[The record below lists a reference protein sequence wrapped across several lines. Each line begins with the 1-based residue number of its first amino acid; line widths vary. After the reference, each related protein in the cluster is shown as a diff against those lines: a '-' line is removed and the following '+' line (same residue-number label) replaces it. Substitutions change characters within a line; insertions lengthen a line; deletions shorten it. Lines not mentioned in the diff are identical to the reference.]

1 MITFLS
7 TTVSPSSAFHLI
19 GKSWR
24 SRSINTYR
32 RNSNSALF
40 TTSKSKASQK
50 RKTPSLT
57 YADILQMEDGALHP
71 SQFHKGAGD
80 NGSIKSPSAL
90 SPSAAAEFRACPQS
104 YLFQY
109 LYGIR
114 QPTTLPLARG
124 RLCHSAL
131 EQLFDL
137 KPHERTLEHLN
148 NLFRKNWSEERLK
161 DDYKNLFDV
170 DVAVSEESGHSSS
183 TASEFIRDLNKEREW
198 GQEALGLLDNY
209 YELEDPRLVPRT
221 NPIEREMWVQTKLN
235 MDASKGVTGTNSNSS
250 NSNNIDEAKFLIRGI
265 VDRLDFV
272 GIPNTPRSAF
282 VDENINN
289 ERSGCIRI
297 VDYKTG
303 KAPDFKYSPETN
315 ERIANENMWQLK
327 IYALLLREMI
337 AAGKTKSKGRN
348 LKNVLGTDIRLM
360 RLMYLTNNRGDAQ
373 YLDLDLG
380 ETEED
385 RNAILNQVH
394 VDLIEVWQGIQK
406 LVGEGDPLN
415 FEHCDRKFC
424 CCHKIRPKFECGS
437 VHQQQS

>member
-265 VDRLDFV
+265 VDSKFFISTFDSLCCEYFNECTRSNTRTQLCYSDF
-272 GIPNTPRSAF
+272 R
-282 VDENINN
+282 
-289 ERSGCIRI
+289 
-297 VDYKTG
+297 TG
-303 KAPDFKYSPETN
+303 
-315 ERIANENMWQLK
+315 
-327 IYALLLREMI
+327 
-337 AAGKTKSKGRN
+337 
-348 LKNVLGTDIRLM
+348 
-360 RLMYLTNNRGDAQ
+360 
-373 YLDLDLG
+373 
-380 ETEED
+380 
-385 RNAILNQVH
+385 
-394 VDLIEVWQGIQK
+394 
-406 LVGEGDPLN
+406 
-415 FEHCDRKFC
+415 FC
-424 CCHKIRPKFECGS
+424 WNS
-437 VHQQQS
+437 